1 MKILKW
7 VLLSLFILILIGVIA
22 VFIASQE
29 RPTGNTSKEADLL
42 AQNMVKALNY
52 KTYSESKFLTF
63 SFRGAHDYLYYIPA
77 KKLRVKWDD
86 IEVYMYLETRRG
98 RAFIDGKEVMEEEK
112 QKLLDKAWNYW
123 CNDSFWVLAPFKVFD
138 PGTTRKIVKD
148 SDGKEGLLVEYA
160 TGGTTPGDAYL
171 WYLDENL
178 IPTGWRMWTSI
189 LPVKGLYSSWEGW
202 EKHNDT
208 WYSTKHKMVV
218 NLEITNLGIHRNWRI
233 MGYNSDPLWPL
244 TSYK

>member
-7 VLLSLFILILIGVIA
+7 ILLTLFVLFLIGVIA
-22 VFIASQE
+22 VFVTSQK
-29 RPTGNTSKEADLL
+29 RPQGVTSSEADVL
-42 AQNMVKALNY
+42 AQDMVKALNY
-52 KTYSESKFLTF
+52 KNYSESKFMTF
-63 SFRGAHDYLYYIPA
+63 TFRGAHDYIYYFPS
-77 KKLRVKWDD
+77 KKLKVSWDNKEVYLLLRTMKGRAYID
-86 IEVYMYLETRRG
+86 GIEVLG
-98 RAFIDGKEVMEEEK
+98 EEK
-112 QKLLDKAWNYW
+112 QKLLDKAWEYW

-148 SDGKEGLLVEYA
+148 ADGKEGLLVEYA

-189 LPVKGLYSSWEGW
+189 LPIKGLYSSWEGW

-208 WYSTKHKMVV
+208 WYSTKHKMLI
-218 NLEITNLGIHRNWRI
+218 NLEITNFGIYRNWKT
-233 MGYNSDPLWPL
+233 MGYKTHPLHPL
-244 TSYK
+244 TNFK